1 MNLYRAST
9 KFETLNTSKTARL
22 RRAESAIRA
31 TVGQPMP
38 IDNLRATNQASASM
52 CTVRGIELLISYTT
66 VAAYRLPSGQIVA
79 TERGEFSRTTDRSV
93 DAFGKPHARHWQPEF
108 EASLRRALAV

>member
-1 MNLYRAST
+1 MNLYKASA
-9 KFETLNTSKTARL
+9 KSEALNTSKSARF

-38 IDNLRATNQASASM
+38 IDNLRATNQASTSI
-52 CTVRGIELLISYTT
+52 CKVRGIELLISYTT
-66 VAAYRLPSGQIVA
+66 VAAYRMPSGQIVA
-79 TERGEFSRTTDRSV
+79 TERGEFSKTTDRSV
-93 DAFGKPHARHWQPEF
+93 DAFGEPHARHWQPEF

>member
-1 MNLYRAST
+1 MNLYKASA

-31 TVGQPMP
+31 TVGQPVP
-38 IDNLRATNQASASM
+38 IDNLRATNQASASL

-66 VAAYRLPSGQIVA
+66 VAAYRLHSGQIVA

-93 DAFGKPHARHWQPEF
+93 DAFGKPSVRHWQPEF
-108 EASLRRALAV
+108 DASLRKALAV

>member
-1 MNLYRAST
+1 
-9 KFETLNTSKTARL
+9 
-22 RRAESAIRA
+22 
-31 TVGQPMP
+31 MP

-93 DAFGKPHARHWQPEF
+93 DALGKPQARHWQPEF